1 MNEHDLRL
9 DTQPIAING
18 LESEHIWDYEN
29 GWHWF
34 SSPSRMH
41 KLLAQYELYKRIADL
56 PGHVLEFG
64 VYKAV
69 SLIRLAS
76 FRQLLE
82 VDHSRSIIGF
92 DAFGRFPVDGVS
104 LGADRDFIA
113 RFECEGGDGL
123 SADDVLLMLK
133 RKGFSNIEL
142 VPGDVLDTLPRYLE
156 RHPELRVAYLHLD
169 MDVKEPTELVLKLVY
184 DRVVPG
190 GLIVLD
196 DYGTVAGETIA
207 VDAFAR
213 ENNLR
218 VEKLPNYL
226 IPAYIRKA

>member
-1 MNEHDLRL
+1 MPKHDLNL
-9 DTQPIAING
+9 DSANLSIRG
-18 LESEHIWDYEN
+18 LESDHTWDYEN

-41 KLLAQYELYKRIADL
+41 KLLAQYELYKQIVGL

-82 VDHSRSIIGF
+82 VEHSRKIIGF
-92 DAFGRFPVDGVS
+92 DIFGRFPSYGVS
-104 LGADRDFIA
+104 LGSDKEFIE
-113 RFECEGGDGL
+113 RFEREGGDGL
-123 SADDVLLMLK
+123 SATDVLLTLK

-142 VPGDVLDTLPRYLE
+142 VQGDVMKTLPRYLE
-156 RHPELRVAYLHLD
+156 ERPELRVAYLHLD
-169 MDVKEPTELVLKLVY
+169 LDVKEPTDLVLELAY
-184 DRVVPG
+184 DRVVRG

-207 VDAFAR
+207 VDTFAR
-213 ENNLR
+213 RMNLKI
-218 VEKLPNYL
+218 EKLPNYL
-226 IPAYIRKA
+226 IPAFIRKD